1 MEDTG
6 VVPTRL
12 LAKGAKG
19 VGIEI
24 KKLASVTQ
32 GGASKSTI
40 VDVLDSV
47 GQYTSGVP
55 GKLVAKGAKGFGTA
69 IKKLSS
75 VIQGGASKST
85 GGH

>member
-6 VVPTRL
+6 GVPTRL

-47 GQYTSGVP
+47 LGIRSD
-55 GKLVAKGAKGFGTA
+55 
-69 IKKLSS
+69 S
-75 VIQGGASKST
+75 IQVECQVS
-85 GGH
+85 